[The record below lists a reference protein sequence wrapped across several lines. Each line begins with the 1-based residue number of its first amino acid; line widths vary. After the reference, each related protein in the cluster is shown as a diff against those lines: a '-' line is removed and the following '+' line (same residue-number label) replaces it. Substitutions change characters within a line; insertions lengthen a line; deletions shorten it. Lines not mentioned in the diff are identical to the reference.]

1 MKTKKFSLSK
11 RLDILYATI
20 DDLNNT
26 QQKQEQEI
34 AELKMQLM
42 FLFKQIQALEATVK
56 ETTTQK
62 LDG

>member
-1 MKTKKFSLSK
+1 MKTKEFSLSK